1 VPRHG
6 VALFALLIGAG
17 GPPLAAQC
25 PDGSPPPCRQ
35 PGRPGAST
43 ANSVAVLYFDNLSPD
58 TADAYL
64 ADGLTD
70 EIIARLGSLERLQVK
85 SRTAVARYRT
95 TQLGPP
101 QLGRALGVTYLVNGS
116 VRRGGTRLRMT
127 VELVRASSGDRVW
140 GQQYDRADGDLL
152 AIEGEIAGAVAQS
165 IAGRLAPAE
174 RASLTARPTR
184 SPAAYDHF
192 VKGNYYLAQRRSDA
206 AIRAIQEYGAAL
218 ALDSSFLEPL
228 ARTALEDA
236 LFLDWGWNSPGLTRD
251 SILARGLAAADR
263 ALQRDSTSS
272 DAWMARAFLLKF
284 RYPATYAGVREA
296 FERAIANDPRN
307 AEATHQYA
315 SALSELGD
323 DSAAAAANQRAL
335 VLEPERAIS
344 LFQFSQFAMIDHRFA
359 EELRWLDSALAIDPG
374 FFPAR
379 ARRAIARARLGD
391 RAGALVDFETARQ
404 LRGESL
410 DLTREQA
417 LLDGV
422 LGDTVGL
429 RAALQQ
435 MQRALIDSA
444 RPNVLEGLFVGR
456 ALVVA
461 HEPDRALDL
470 LERVEPRGIYFWW
483 LLRWSDFDPIRPDPR
498 FQHLVEESRPR

>member
-1 VPRHG
+1 MPRG
-6 VALFALLIGAG
+6 FALFTLLMVAGA
-17 GPPLAAQC
+17 PPLAAQC

-35 PGRPGAST
+35 PGHPVASGT
-43 ANSVAVLYFDNLSPD
+43 SSVAVLYFDNLSPD

-70 EIIARLGSLERLQVK
+70 EIIARLGSLERLRVK
-85 SRTAVARYRT
+85 SRTAVARYRGT
-95 TQLGPP
+95 TLGPP

-116 VRRGGTRLRMT
+116 VRRGGTHLRMT

-140 GQQYDRADGDLL
+140 GQQYDRTDGDLL
-152 AIEGEIAGAVAQS
+152 AIEGDIAGAVAQS

-184 SPAAYDHF
+184 SAAAYDHF

-206 AIRAIQEYGAAL
+206 AVRAIQEYGAAL

-228 ARTALEDA
+228 ARMALEDA
-236 LFLDWGWNSPGLTRD
+236 LFLDWGWSSPGLTRD

-284 RYPATYAGVREA
+284 RYPQTYAGVRAA
-296 FERAIANDPRN
+296 FERAIASDPRN
-307 AEATHQYA
+307 AEAMHQYA

-323 DSAAAAANQRAL
+323 DSAATVANRRAL
-335 VLEPERAIS
+335 ALEPERATS
-344 LFQFSQFAMIDHRFA
+344 LFQFSQFAMIGHRFA
-359 EELRWLDSALAIDPG
+359 EEERWLDSALAIDPG

-379 ARRAIARARLGD
+379 ARRAIARARRGD

-404 LRGESL
+404 LRGEGL
-410 DLTREQA
+410 DLAREQA
-417 LLDGV
+417 LLDGL
-422 LGDTVGL
+422 LGDSVGL
-429 RAALQQ
+429 RTALQR
-435 MQRALIDSA
+435 MERALVDPA
-444 RPNVLEGLFVGR
+444 HPNVLEGLYVAR
-456 ALVVA
+456 AFVVA
-461 HEPDRALDL
+461 HEPERAIAF
-470 LERVEPRGIYFWW
+470 LERVEPRAIYLWW
-483 LLRWSDFDPIRPDPR
+483 LLRWEEFDPIRADPR
-498 FQHLVEESRPR
+498 FQQLVEDSRPR